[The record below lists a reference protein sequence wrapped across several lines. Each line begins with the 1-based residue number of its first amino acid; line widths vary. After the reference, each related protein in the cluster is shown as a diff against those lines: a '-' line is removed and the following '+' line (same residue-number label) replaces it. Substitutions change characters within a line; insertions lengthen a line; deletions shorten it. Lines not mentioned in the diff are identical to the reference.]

1 MGGIDA
7 VEIIVNG
14 MIIVILGVLQ
24 NMILRE
30 LRATIAFPSEKAGS
44 EKSLKDSLMI
54 MTVVAVKRYIHT
66 DLRKEFIEEVSI
78 HSKINHKNVV
88 KFIGYSTGENTL
100 MLVTEF
106 ISNGN
111 LEDALHK
118 SDISVSLDTRLGI
131 AIGCAE
137 ALSYMHSMH
146 LSVDLDSLVYH
157 GDIKPAN
164 ILLNDSLTAKVS
176 NCGLSRHLFGGN
188 TRCTNT
194 VKGSMDYMD
203 PIYLHTGR
211 ITQKS
216 DVYSFG
222 IILLELIT
230 RKRVKA
236 GGNSLIETF
245 SKAFVKGKVV
255 STEIFDA
262 EITQASNIK
271 ILEDIGKLATE
282 CATSDSDKR
291 PTMNNVT
298 KRLMV
303 LWKALHGGDGSISRR
318 FFWRT
323 ENELDIGSGQGTSS
337 IRSMSSVL
345 RRFGIYKR
353 NTSNSDILPELSN
366 GGRIFTKEEVSRYT
380 ENYSHLIGKGWSSD
394 VYEGKLE
401 DNTLV
406 AVMKCNLVNKAQKK
420 VFSNAAMIQSQI
432 VHKNI
437 IKILGFCLEE
447 ILVLIYEYPSRE
459 NLYDILYGVKA
470 FPLVSRLNIAIK
482 IAEAILHNHSCLIQQ
497 GSVMRTNIPHGYVM
511 TPNILVDGN
520 FVPKLAGFSVSP
532 RLIEGNKHAMFD
544 YGNMNCYKN
553 YFDPSFPKCGIP
565 TVKNDVYSFGIVLLE
580 LISRNRPVCQ
590 EGDNLLVSKFLRTYN
605 RDIHGKAMFDERIT
619 EEEDIHALD
628 DIGRLALRCTHP
640 KTNRRPTMKESQFI
654 NIFK

>member
-1 MGGIDA
+1 MY
-7 VEIIVNG
+7 
-14 MIIVILGVLQ
+14 
-24 NMILRE
+24 
-30 LRATIAFPSEKAGS
+30 KYC
-44 EKSLKDSLMI
+44 K
-54 MTVVAVKRYIHT
+54 
-66 DLRKEFIEEVSI
+66 
-78 HSKINHKNVV
+78 
-88 KFIGYSTGENTL
+88 
-100 MLVTEF
+100 
-106 ISNGN
+106 
-111 LEDALHK
+111 
-118 SDISVSLDTRLGI
+118 
-131 AIGCAE
+131 
-137 ALSYMHSMH
+137 
-146 LSVDLDSLVYH
+146 
-157 GDIKPAN
+157 
-164 ILLNDSLTAKVS
+164 
-176 NCGLSRHLFGGN
+176 
-188 TRCTNT
+188 
-194 VKGSMDYMD
+194 SMDYMD

-211 ITQKS
+211 ITRKS

-222 IILLELIT
+222 IVLLELIT

-236 GGNSLIETF
+236 GGNTLIETF

-282 CATSDSDKR
+282 CVTLDSDKR

-298 KRLMV
+298 KRLLV
-303 LWKALHGGDGSISRR
+303 LWKALRGGDRSISRR

-337 IRSMSSVL
+337 IRSTSSVL
-345 RRFGIYKR
+345 RCFGISKR
-353 NTSNSDILPELSN
+353 NTSNSDILPELSID
-366 GGRIFTKEEVSRYT
+366 GTIFTKEEVSRYT
-380 ENYSHLIGKGWSSD
+380 KNYSHLIGKGWSTD

-437 IKILGFCLEE
+437 IKILGCCLEEE

-470 FPLVSRLNIAIK
+470 VPLVSRLNIAIK

-544 YGNMNCYKN
+544 YDNMNCYKN

-565 TVKNDVYSFGIVLLE
+565 TVKNDVYSFCIVLLE

-640 KTNRRPTMKESQFI
+640 KTNRRPTMKEVAGHLEMIRSSW
-654 NIFK
+654 KLKTAMGATTS